1 MARRTKEEVA
11 AERALVERIHAS
23 LDRSV
28 AAVERAMVLLY
39 ERQTAAEQASEI
51 TTEHNA
57 VGFSA
62 NDATVGTR
70 IVKNVILRATA
81 AGVRPGKRLWG
92 TSLAIS
98 RRIAH
103 RYAAT
108 QLLDAALAK
117 RGAEDAARV
126 AAMEDERDGELAY
139 GRAVEDREY
148 NREEEWERRE
158 AREEAWSAA

>member
-98 RRIAH
+98 RRITH

-117 RGAEDAARV
+117 REAEDAARV